1 MYSYISSLESIATLY
16 LPHCKLVTLFLNEYF
31 EFKDICS
38 KNDASFKGQKAVST
52 F

>member
-1 MYSYISSLESIATLY
+1 MYYISGLEIIATLY
-16 LPHCKLVTLFLNEYF
+16 LPRCKLITLFLNEYF

-38 KNDASFKGQKAVST
+38 KNDASFKGQKAVSS